1 MAPPTFNGSGSSEET
16 HKPSVLTPFHRP
28 GPHLLPSHPSIEEV
42 DRYVN
47 VSKTFGSM
55 RYEETPACRKYST
68 CDIHFPFVDLG
79 ASSTPPSPQSLQNVN
94 GRSDFGVLTLK
105 GLKALVTD
113 VKVNQDRS
121 FLLSPMEF
129 NEEVSIPTGPDDFM
143 MGLFDGHGPFGHGT
157 SHFVSMEL
165 PTTIL
170 QNMKRR
176 KKFVPSRHVTD
187 SIKSAIK
194 DAFVNVD
201 QNIPYQDTSGSTGI
215 VIMRI
220 GSYLFLASTGD
231 SQAFLVKADT
241 SRAADTEGA
250 VTIVQSTKPHK
261 PDSPLEKARI
271 EDAGGEI
278 IPKMDYDSSSR
289 VIIPLGQ
296 MGQMALAMSRCFG
309 DAEGKE
315 SNLLIPDP
323 NVDVIDLKELK
334 QNGGKN
340 DQYFVV
346 VASDGMLDKI
356 PPLTVA
362 QKIAKSFYQEKPS
375 RPLVAC
381 RTLIESSSELW
392 LTAGMAERYR
402 DDISIAV
409 KKINM

>member
-1 MAPPTFNGSGSSEET
+1 MAPPTFRSSASTDYET
-16 HKPSVLTPFHRP
+16 HTPSGLAPFHRP
-28 GPHLLPSHPSIEEV
+28 GPHLLPSHPNIEQV

-47 VSKTFGSM
+47 VSRTFGSM

-68 CDIHFPFVDLG
+68 CDVHFPFVDLG
-79 ASSTPPSPQSLQNVN
+79 APSSSPPPLLQNVN

-105 GLKALVTD
+105 GLKTLVTD

-121 FLLSPMEF
+121 FLISPMEF
-129 NEEVSIPTGPDDFM
+129 SEEVSIPTGPDDFM

-176 KKFVPSRHVTD
+176 KKFVPSRHATD
-187 SIKSAIK
+187 SIRSAIK

-201 QNIPYQDTSGSTGI
+201 ENIPYQDTSGSTGI

-241 SRAADTEGA
+241 SRAVDAEGA

-261 PDSPLEKARI
+261 PDNPLEKARI
-271 EDAGGEI
+271 EDAGGEV

-334 QNGGKN
+334 QNGGKS
-340 DQYFVV
+340 DQYFVI
-346 VASDGMLDKI
+346 VASDGLLDKI

-362 QKIAKSFYQEKPS
+362 QKIAKSFYEDKLS
-375 RPLVAC
+375 RPLEAC
-381 RTLIESSSELW
+381 RALIESSSELW
-392 LTAGMAERYR
+392 LTAGMGEQYR

-409 KKINM
+409 KKIGM